1 MKTVYA
7 NSSRPGLIKW
17 SCTAAFIIG
26 IGLFVLYIILEE
38 DYRILLYIA
47 SFGLIYGGMFYG
59 IYKLKTYEIDD
70 VEGTIT
76 DYKAKKYPLKIADLS
91 TATYKESKKRKYRS
105 LFLHDTGTGF
115 MDIRTSKENADKIV
129 AQLLQLNP
137 SIEIKHAN
145 LI

>member
-7 NSSRPGLIKW
+7 NSSRPDLIKL
-17 SCTAAFIIG
+17 SCTAALIIG
-26 IGLFVLYIILEE
+26 FGLYVLYIILED

-76 DYKAKKYPLKIADLS
+76 DYKAK
-91 TATYKESKKRKYRS
+91 KYRS